1 MRTTVGVLFNFAI
14 CGGVILCLLNGCV
27 RLERGYPEKR
37 YFVIDVS
44 RGGEV
49 CPAVADGT
57 LKIGTF
63 PVSPQY
69 EGRGFVYYKGG
80 SMYDSDFYNEFFISP
95 GAMLTE
101 EVRQWVAA
109 SGLFRHV
116 ADLSGS
122 REPTYFLGGRITAL
136 YGDYSKASAPKAVLE
151 AEFLLSRDVSVGT
164 DKLLQNRY
172 RREVLLDGS
181 TPRALVAGWNEALRE
196 ILTDLEKDLRDR
208 LKSDRGSDLRHGNEV
223 PVSLTSSRVDNTL
236 IDKQT

>member
-1 MRTTVGVLFNFAI
+1 MRTTVGALFNFAI

-27 RLERGYPEKR
+27 RLERGYPAKR
-37 YFVIDVS
+37 YFMIDVS

-49 CPAVADGT
+49 CPAVADGA
-57 LKIGTF
+57 LKIATF

-69 EGRGFVYYKGG
+69 EGRGFVYYKGD
-80 SMYDSDFYNEFFISP
+80 SRYESDFYNEFFISP

-116 ADLSGS
+116 AELSGS
-122 REPTYFLGGRITAL
+122 REPNYFLGGRITAL

-151 AEFLLSRDVSVGT
+151 AEFLLTRDISAGAN
-164 DKLLQNRY
+164 KLLQNRY

-181 TPRALVAGWNEALRE
+181 APRALVAGWNEALRQ
-196 ILTDLEKDLRDR
+196 ILTDLEKDLRNR
-208 LKSDRGSDLRHGNEV
+208 LKSDRGADSRHGKEAL
-223 PVSLTSSRVDNTL
+223 S
-236 IDKQT
+236 

>member
-1 MRTTVGVLFNFAI
+1 MRTTVGILFNFAI

-27 RLERGYPEKR
+27 RLDRGYPEKR

-49 CPAVADGT
+49 CPAVAHGT

-80 SMYDSDFYNEFFISP
+80 SMYDSDFYNAFFISP

-101 EVRQWVAA
+101 EVRQWLAA

-136 YGDYSKASAPKAVLE
+136 YGDYSKASRYFEKSLLIRTEAFGENHYEVGASYANIGNVFTALGDYDKALEYYKRAKSIYLKTLGVNNPDLALNYNNIGVLYDYMGDYKQS
-151 AEFLLSRDVSVGT
+151 L
-164 DKLLQNRY
+164 KY
-172 RREVLLDGS
+172 Y
-181 TPRALVAGWNEALRE
+181 
-196 ILTDLEKDLRDR
+196 
-208 LKSDRGSDLRHGNEV
+208 LKS
-223 PVSLTSSRVDNTL
+223 
-236 IDKQT
+236 